1 MSLLRRFGK
10 SFGAIKEK
18 ISATLSEN
26 NLAERILE
34 NISISIERNCI
45 VDEQTINELYREIN
59 KYGRN
64 TIQKLKIAI

>member
-18 ISATLSEN
+18 IIGTSSDNTA
-26 NLAERILE
+26 AERILE
-34 NISISIERNCI
+34 NISISIEKNCI
-45 VDEQTINELYREIN
+45 VDERTINEFYREIN

-64 TIQKLKIAI
+64 TLQKLKIAI